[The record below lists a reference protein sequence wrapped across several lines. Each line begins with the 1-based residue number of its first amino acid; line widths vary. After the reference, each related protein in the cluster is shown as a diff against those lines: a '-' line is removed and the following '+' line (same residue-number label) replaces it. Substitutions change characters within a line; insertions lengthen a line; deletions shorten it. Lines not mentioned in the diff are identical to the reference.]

1 MSARVGSAAL
11 LAFFALFLAW
21 PLAHVVDG
29 AFRGPDGLT
38 LEAFGLLL
46 GNEVLLDSLGNSLW
60 VALATTLACTL
71 LAFPL
76 AQLFVTREFR
86 GKAVLQALLLAA
98 LVLPP
103 FVSAIGVRQLFAR
116 FGSVNLLLLQAG
128 LVDAPIDFLGGHPLA
143 GVVVMEVLHLY
154 PILFL
159 NLAAALANVDP
170 SLHEA
175 AEAAGA
181 GPWTRWRRVTL
192 PLVAPGWFAG
202 ASVVFIF
209 ALTDLGSPLVFDV
222 HALAAVQV
230 YDRALEGSRDPLGYA
245 LVVLLLALCAG
256 LFVAG
261 RRLVARDAASQ
272 GVKGTAL
279 ARSRPLGAAGRWLAL
294 PALGLLALLTLLTL
308 LPHLSIALVAFSERW
323 FFTVLPQELTTRHMG
338 AVLTHGIAYTGVRN
352 SLVYA
357 SLSTAI
363 DLALGLGVAWLAV
376 RRGGRLARGLDLLAT
391 LPLAVPGVV
400 LAFGYST
407 CFTGTPLERLFDPRH
422 GALLI
427 LVAGYSLRRLPYV
440 VRAADAG
447 LRQVPV
453 ALEEAARNLGAGGA
467 TVLRRVTLPLL
478 AGNLVAGGLL
488 AFSFAMLEVSESLVL
503 APRTEDY
510 PIAKAIYLLL
520 GDIADGPQVACAMG
534 LIGTALLTWS
544 LLAAGRLLGRSLGEL
559 FRA

>member
-1 MSARVGSAAL
+1 MTARLGSAFL

-29 AFRGPDGLT
+29 AFRGPDGPT
-38 LEAFGLLL
+38 LQAFAQLF
-46 GNEVLLDSLGNSLW
+46 GNEVLLRSLGNSLW
-60 VALATTLACTL
+60 VAGATTLACTL

-103 FVSAIGVRQLFAR
+103 FVAAIGVRQLFAR

-143 GVVVMEVLHLY
+143 GVIVMEVLHLY

-175 AEAAGA
+175 AESAGA

-192 PLVAPGWFAG
+192 PLVLPGWFAG

-209 ALTDLGSPLVFDV
+209 ALTDIGSPLVFDV

-230 YDRALEGSRDPLGYA
+230 YDRALEGSRDPVGYA

-256 LFVAG
+256 LFALG
-261 RRLVARDAASQ
+261 RRVTARDAASQ

-279 ARSRPLGAAGRWLAL
+279 ARSRPLGPAGRWLAL
-294 PALGLLALLTLLTL
+294 PALGLLALLTLL
-308 LPHLSIALVAFSERW
+308 PHLSIALVAFSGRW
-323 FFTVLPQELTTRHMG
+323 FFSVLPQELTTRHVG
-338 AVLTHGIAYTGVRN
+338 EVLAHGIAYTGVRN
-352 SLVYA
+352 SLAYA

-363 DLALGLGVAWLAV
+363 DLVLGLGIAWLAV

-400 LAFGYST
+400 LAFGYSL

-427 LVAGYSLRRLPYV
+427 LVVGYSVRRLPYV

-453 ALEEAARNLGAGGA
+453 ALEEAARNLGAGGV

-534 LIGTALLTWS
+534 LLGTALLTYS
-544 LLAAGRLLGRSLGEL
+544 LLVAGRLLGRSLGEL